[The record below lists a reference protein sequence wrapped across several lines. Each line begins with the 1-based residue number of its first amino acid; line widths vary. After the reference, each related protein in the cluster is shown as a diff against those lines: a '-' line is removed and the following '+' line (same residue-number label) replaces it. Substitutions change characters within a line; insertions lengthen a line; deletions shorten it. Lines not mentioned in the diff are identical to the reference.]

1 MRGLENRI
9 SHQNRQTRRSPA
21 HSRHNKEL
29 RAEKA
34 PQYAMCCDGNIR
46 FPSLIA
52 DSSAT
57 HKAYPF
63 PVRPNNRQNAS
74 ESFPKISA
82 SVGPC
87 NQFASRI
94 PPKLLPLKSY
104 AANSA

>member
-1 MRGLENRI
+1 LGLIELPFSFPSERVAAMRGLENRI

-46 FPSLIA
+46 FPSLVTDFA
-52 DSSAT
+52 AT

-63 PVRPNNRQNAS
+63 PV
-74 ESFPKISA
+74 
-82 SVGPC
+82 
-87 NQFASRI
+87 
-94 PPKLLPLKSY
+94 
-104 AANSA
+104 